1 MSYVFGP
8 FCCRTRL
15 RRVSMMKDNANINSN
30 QLSNPP
36 NVANNF
42 MKVVDEHAEL
52 LSELCTVHV
61 LLGLGNHC
69 MEYRGFRG

>member
-1 MSYVFGP
+1 MN
-8 FCCRTRL
+8 
-15 RRVSMMKDNANINSN
+15 DNANY

-42 MKVVDEHAEL
+42 MKAVDEHAEL

-61 LLGLGNHC
+61 LWEWGTTVWNTGASGVEVSTIL
-69 MEYRGFRG
+69 